1 MDQKAREQAV
11 AHSHRLMQA
20 PSCSQEARQAAQAW
34 LDALDTPRQEEETR
48 KYLAELA
55 EDVVTVDGLIAFAQ
69 SPAGEQVF
77 GPEGAAKLADHGRQL
92 KADGAAYCDCPA
104 CAAAAAIL
112 AMKEGLLARS

>member
-1 MDQKAREQAV
+1 MKQEVRDFVAEKTRGLLEAFSCCAELKA
-11 AHSHRLMQA
+11 
-20 PSCSQEARQAAQAW
+20 AAQAW

-92 KADGAAYCDCPA
+92 KAEGAAYCDCPA

-112 AMKEGLLARS
+112 ALKEGLLAQS